1 MIICLQRE
9 VISIDDFY
17 WFFDCMCFKALKAYF
32 KGEHTRKNGKIQS
45 REMETAIARSKDIS
59 EAYLQGGKAVGD
71 IVKSKKKK

>member
-1 MIICLQRE
+1 M
-9 VISIDDFY
+9 ISIG
-17 WFFDCMCFKALKAYF
+17 FFDCMCFAALKKYF
-32 KGEHTRKNGKIQS
+32 KGKQTQKNGKVQS

>member
-1 MIICLQRE
+1 MIVCLRRE

-17 WFFDCMCFKALKAYF
+17 WYFGCMYFKALRKEF
-32 KGEHTRKNGKIQS
+32 KVENTRKNGKIQS
-45 REMETAIARSKDIS
+45 REMEKAIARSKDIS

>member
-1 MIICLQRE
+1 
-9 VISIDDFY
+9 
-17 WFFDCMCFKALKAYF
+17 MCFKALRKYF
-32 KGEHTRKNGKIQS
+32 KGEHIRKNGKIQS